1 MLTLEDSVNIN
12 ASPEDIFNWFDNI
25 VKNYKSWHKDHT
37 AAEWGRGE
45 SFQEGSILYIEE
57 KIGGKL
63 EKLTFEVT
71 KYVPNR
77 LIEYKLLSSESVI
90 CSGGSFKV
98 KPYSTGSC
106 FTATLSF
113 RFGYLL
119 SKLMPAKL
127 DAIKTHMKEEGENLK
142 KILEKKR

>member
-1 MLTLEDSVNIN
+1 MVTLEDSVNIN
-12 ASPEDIFNWFDNI
+12 ATPEDIFKWFDNI
-25 VKNYKSWHKDHT
+25 VKNYKSWHRDHKT
-37 AAEWGRGE
+37 AELGIGD
-45 SFQEGSILYIEE
+45 SFQEGSILYVEE
-57 KIGGKL
+57 CLGGKL
-63 EKLTFEVT
+63 EKLTCEVT

-77 LIEYKLLSSESVI
+77 LIEYKILSSESVV

-98 KPYSTGSC
+98 KPYSTGSS

-113 RFGYLL
+113 RFGYIL